1 MKLTKKIIITSILL
15 CTTNLIFSVRPTI
28 EQVLNRGDSVFNWAS
43 EYYDMNCLSSISKQF
58 TNFLPIALNNDLKGF
73 NETADQLDEY
83 FQEAWHDI
91 YK

>member
-1 MKLTKKIIITSILL
+1 
-15 CTTNLIFSVRPTI
+15 
-28 EQVLNRGDSVFNWAS
+28 
-43 EYYDMNCLSSISKQF
+43 MNCLSSISKQF
-58 TNFLPIALNNDLKGF
+58 TNFLPISINKFIELLGKENGLLFYALNNDLKGF